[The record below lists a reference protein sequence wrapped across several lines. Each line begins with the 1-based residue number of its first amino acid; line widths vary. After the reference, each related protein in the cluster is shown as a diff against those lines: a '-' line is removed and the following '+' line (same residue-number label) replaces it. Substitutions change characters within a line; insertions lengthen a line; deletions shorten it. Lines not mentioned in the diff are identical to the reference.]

1 MCRSKQLSVHA
12 CDELGAGIQNVE
24 QLSNII
30 LAVLPYLLATVMVV
44 GFFLMLRRG
53 RSKGQSTTGQ
63 EARSRNYG
71 QQITIVRQDQFRP
84 EVIRATPVVH
94 LVALD
99 NEPFIHERQ
108 TVMYDA
114 RAAHE
119 QLVLDVMDD
128 LYESSD
134 LAPVV
139 DNAMVVQELPPAQR
153 VGRPRATASDLNFPP
168 AVHPLVELPRHPV
181 VQEFRVRLGLDR
193 KAGVS
198 LYLPAGHAL
207 IARDTGGGKT
217 NIVLNVVSH
226 YIKWGWRV
234 WYGNPKFVPVDDD
247 GLDMRPFADRC
258 ERVAVKI
265 KDDMG
270 KTILAMLEEAMV
282 FVLDRVTESQDTGAP
297 IGIPLV
303 IVVEELKA
311 LMALWR
317 KLEFDAKKCEQK
329 PRDPRYRYARGCEDA
344 IQRGKQAMEII
355 LTLGR
360 QLKVF
365 LIVSA
370 QDCQVQNIGL
380 NQGSQGNFQWVI
392 AHPDLDGQSL
402 KNAFG
407 CRDEELAELT
417 TGIADGHDWLT
428 MYKVNNR
435 KQMSVYN
442 SERVTNDW
450 LLSMLQEVPVVDRT
464 PLIESPSPEK
474 ETEETKKGRYTLVKQ
489 VEPVA
494 GEEAAQEVA
503 RQRAIQAQQEHLT
516 TLAATGQ
523 AVEEAPRI
531 IQPGSQPQNMDEMI
545 RVALAV
551 GRLMGQ
557 GVPADKI
564 SQQKVAAEMRGG
576 KATGRHV
583 TDLKEP
589 LTLIRPLLEMARD
602 PEQPDQDT
610 KLAV

>member
-1 MCRSKQLSVHA
+1 
-12 CDELGAGIQNVE
+12 VE
-24 QLSNII
+24 QLSEIV
-30 LAVLPYLLATVMVV
+30 LAVLPYLLATVMVG
-44 GFFLMLRRG
+44 GFFLLIRRG
-53 RSKGQSTTGQ
+53 RSRGATTTGQ
-63 EARSRNYG
+63 ETRSRNYG
-71 QQITIVRQDQFRP
+71 QQITIIRQDQHRP

-114 RAAHE
+114 RSAHE
-119 QLVLDVMDD
+119 QLIVEALDEA
-128 LYESSD
+128 YESST
-134 LAPVV
+134 AVVPVV
-139 DNAMVVQELPPAQR
+139 NNALVVQELPPAQR
-153 VGRPRATASDLNFPP
+153 GGRPYATASDLNFPP
-168 AVHPLVELPRHPV
+168 LVHPLVELPRHPV

-450 LLSMLQEVPVVDRT
+450 LLSMLQQVPVVDRT
-464 PLIESPSPEK
+464 PLIETSSPEK

-489 VEPVA
+489 VEPV
-494 GEEAAQEVA
+494 EAP
-503 RQRAIQAQQEHLT
+503 RQYDQAVQAEQQRLT
-516 TLAATGQ
+516 DLAATGQ
-523 AVEEAPRI
+523 AVDAAPRI
-531 IQPGSQPQNMDEMI
+531 VQPGSQPPNMEEVI
-545 RVALAV
+545 RVAVAV
-551 GRLMGQ
+551 GRLMER
-557 GVPADKI
+557 GVKPAEL
-564 SQQKVAAEMRGG
+564 SQQRVAEETRGR
-576 KATGRHV
+576 KTTGRHV
-583 TDLKEP
+583 TEVKAPLQEVRAFLESQSDLNQ
-589 LTLIRPLLEMARD
+589 
-602 PEQPDQDT
+602 PESGS
-610 KLAV
+610 KIAL